1 MGWKR
6 ILKSNP
12 TRALLEIILPDLEV
26 TIPSSI
32 ESMTFMQKRLGLPID
47 NKSVRETFARVWRDG
62 KTAIKTDMG
71 WMNKFIGDGYSLDDV
86 NWYTVGE
93 KVMAIVDRTL
103 DNL

>member
-1 MGWKR
+1 MSWKK
-6 ILKSNP
+6 ILKLEP
-12 TRALLEIILPDLEV
+12 TTALLEIILPNLEV

-32 ESMTFMQKRLGLPID
+32 ESMTFMQKRLGLPVD
-47 NKSVRETFARVWRDG
+47 EKSVRESFARVWRNG
-62 KTAIKTDMG
+62 KIAVKTDMD

-103 DNL
+103 NNL

>member
-1 MGWKR
+1 VSWKK
-6 ILKSNP
+6 ILKLEP
-12 TRALLEIILPDLEV
+12 TTALLEIILPNLEV

-32 ESMTFMQKRLGLPID
+32 ESMTFMQKRLGLPVD
-47 NKSVRETFARVWRDG
+47 EKSVRESFARVWRNG
-62 KTAIKTDMG
+62 KIAVKTDMD

-103 DNL
+103 NNL